1 MVSIFGMFT
10 GAIARTT
17 SPEGLTN
24 INRMRQKLQILIIL
38 TILIHKWEI
47 ARASIEGQNQPT
59 TTEGTKEDDTPK
71 TDSKHA
77 ANREGHRKSGQ
88 DSKIS
93 YIVPGDKIEIFDDS
107 KIDTIYI
114 EFANSNYGT
123 EKRKNNNS
131 IKAVE
136 TQLNSLAY
144 QPNVIYSGNL
154 AINEGGDEGPGLKMK
169 ANNIFD
175 TAREVSNTLSRIKIL
190 IGHIDQYYPTGNV
203 PKARQGCTL
212 NVPNFNLTL
221 ALDRL
226 KQTLE
231 GERLQNEP
239 TNGKYTMVGDTP
251 TIGETDNIPDIGLGE
266 MGAALLNTEI
276 AIYRSDKVL
285 REAEKELITKQEIL
299 ESLVNREM
307 PPVILAGMD
316 IQLDCVEKGREDNI
330 HLEHC
335 HQGKRMVK
343 CRAAVMKEGKGI
355 IVHKIIAIPY
365 FRDGRTLRLKFDENL
380 RYKKGTGKVYD
391 IGECTKVGLQVK
403 CPNILVEANDCLE
416 NLTKASQVVPDSCL
430 VEELPESRPLI
441 INTEL
446 GTLVAQQSD
455 TSLLAEYND
464 KAITN
469 DPFILSNQKEL
480 ELVYGTEEIVVP
492 PLDVA
497 DDSLFLPN
505 GTFEALEKIFED
517 GSWQSKWEDF
527 LPLHLRQIITQ
538 IHSRPTGIA
547 IPPKLGEEKREIFV
561 SSGSRILPCDVY

>member
-1 MVSIFGMFT
+1 
-10 GAIARTT
+10 
-17 SPEGLTN
+17 
-24 INRMRQKLQILIIL
+24 
-38 TILIHKWEI
+38 
-47 ARASIEGQNQPT
+47 
-59 TTEGTKEDDTPK
+59 
-71 TDSKHA
+71 
-77 ANREGHRKSGQ
+77 
-88 DSKIS
+88 
-93 YIVPGDKIEIFDDS
+93 
-107 KIDTIYI
+107 
-114 EFANSNYGT
+114 
-123 EKRKNNNS
+123 
-131 IKAVE
+131 
-136 TQLNSLAY
+136 
-144 QPNVIYSGNL
+144 
-154 AINEGGDEGPGLKMK
+154 
-169 ANNIFD
+169 
-175 TAREVSNTLSRIKIL
+175 
-190 IGHIDQYYPTGNV
+190 
-203 PKARQGCTL
+203 
-212 NVPNFNLTL
+212 
-221 ALDRL
+221 
-226 KQTLE
+226 
-231 GERLQNEP
+231 
-239 TNGKYTMVGDTP
+239 
-251 TIGETDNIPDIGLGE
+251 

-527 LPLHLRQIITQ
+527 LPLHLRQILLLTSITLQ
-538 IHSRPTGIA
+538 ALMTIPIIFKIINLLMYWCGYEVLPKDQRRTTKRYRTRGERGEDLEMGNRGNAVGFVPRPILNENSRYSFENESPN
-547 IPPKLGEEKREIFV
+547 
-561 SSGSRILPCDVY
+561 SSRSRRSSYENRFRAQNRRAMGDD